1 MNINQFQPIISFI
14 WGVADDLLRDIY
26 VKGKYRD
33 VILPMTILRRI
44 DVMLEPTKER
54 VIQTYETNKDKLEN
68 MDGLL
73 CGENGSNMG
82 FYNYSKFTLQSLLND
97 PKNIRV
103 NFENY
108 LDSFSTNIQ
117 DIITKF
123 KFKNQL
129 DTLEEANIL
138 FGVIER
144 FCSPKINFSMNPIL
158 DSKGNIIQEG
168 LSNLAM
174 GYIFEEL
181 IRRFNEENNEEAGE
195 HFTPR
200 EIIQLMTHL
209 VFLPVKDK
217 IQKGIHLI
225 YDNACGSGGMLTESK
240 NFITDPQ
247 GVIKSKASIHLYGQ
261 EINPETYAIC
271 KADMLIKGENPNNIK
286 YGSTLSED
294 KLQDLKFDF
303 MLTNPPYGKSWENDQ
318 KILGIEKKGAK
329 SDCKDLRFQVG
340 ITSKSDGQ
348 MMFLL
353 NMLSK
358 MKPVKQAGDK
368 GSRLASVHNG
378 SSLFNSDSGMVKIR
392 KHIIENDFLE
402 AIVALPTNMF
412 YNTGIPTFIWIMTN
426 KKPPHKKG
434 KVQLINATNESYYTK
449 MKKSLGQKQNE
460 MTKTHINKITE
471 LFLTNRENDDCKI
484 YDNAEF
490 GYTKITIERPKSIEI
505 LLNDEK
511 FQALKDKDKILA
523 KLQELE
529 ISPQD
534 FTSKEDFINFLD
546 VKLKKAEENL
556 LIDSDKTNN
565 TEKIPLKQDILS
577 YYDTEVKPFVPN
589 AWIAWESKEIG
600 YEILFNKYFYTYTPP
615 RSLEAINKDLQDL
628 EQETQDLLKQI
639 LC

>member
-54 VIQTYETNKDKLEN
+54 VIQAYETYKDKLEN
-68 MDGLL
+68 KDNLL
-73 CGENGSNMG
+73 CNANGSNMG

-209 VFLPVKDK
+209 VFLPVKD
-217 IQKGIHLI
+217 
-225 YDNACGSGGMLTESK
+225 
-240 NFITDPQ
+240 
-247 GVIKSKASIHLYGQ
+247 
-261 EINPETYAIC
+261 EI
-271 KADMLIKGENPNNIK
+271 
-286 YGSTLSED
+286 
-294 KLQDLKFDF
+294 
-303 MLTNPPYGKSWENDQ
+303 
-318 KILGIEKKGAK
+318 
-329 SDCKDLRFQVG
+329 
-340 ITSKSDGQ
+340 
-348 MMFLL
+348 
-353 NMLSK
+353 
-358 MKPVKQAGDK
+358 
-368 GSRLASVHNG
+368 
-378 SSLFNSDSGMVKIR
+378 
-392 KHIIENDFLE
+392 
-402 AIVALPTNMF
+402 
-412 YNTGIPTFIWIMTN
+412 
-426 KKPPHKKG
+426 
-434 KVQLINATNESYYTK
+434 
-449 MKKSLGQKQNE
+449 
-460 MTKTHINKITE
+460 
-471 LFLTNRENDDCKI
+471 
-484 YDNAEF
+484 
-490 GYTKITIERPKSIEI
+490 
-505 LLNDEK
+505 
-511 FQALKDKDKILA
+511 
-523 KLQELE
+523 
-529 ISPQD
+529 
-534 FTSKEDFINFLD
+534 
-546 VKLKKAEENL
+546 
-556 LIDSDKTNN
+556 
-565 TEKIPLKQDILS
+565 
-577 YYDTEVKPFVPN
+577 
-589 AWIAWESKEIG
+589 
-600 YEILFNKYFYTYTPP
+600 
-615 RSLEAINKDLQDL
+615 
-628 EQETQDLLKQI
+628 
-639 LC
+639 